1 MLPWLAPGEPVFPPT
16 DSALNDPNGLLAA
29 GGELSPAWLLTA
41 YPNGIFPWFSPGEPI
56 LWWSPSPRCVLP
68 THQFHCSRTLQKRMR
83 KLDYEIW
90 IDRQFTEVMRA
101 CAAPR
106 VSQPSTWIS
115 EAFIESYSLL
125 QQQGTAHSVELYIDD
140 KLMGGLYGL
149 AIGRVFFGESMFSLH
164 PDGSKICLYHL
175 SQRLCDEGFE
185 IIDCQVHNP
194 HLESLGA
201 VNISREEFKQ
211 YLTLCSRPHATHLWT
226 EQRWI

>member
-1 MLPWLAPGEPVFPPT
+1 MLPWLAPGEPTFPPT
-16 DSALNDPNGLLAA
+16 DWALNEPNGLLAA

-41 YPNGIFPWFSPGEPI
+41 YPNGIFPWFNSGEPI

-68 THQFHCSRTLQKRMR
+68 TRQFHCSRTLQKRMR

-115 EAFIESYSLL
+115 DAFIESYSLL
-125 QQQGTAHSVELYIDD
+125 QQQGTAHSVELYIDNQ
-140 KLMGGLYGL
+140 LMGGLYGL

-164 PDGSKICLYHL
+164 PDGSKTCLYHL

-201 VNISREEFKQ
+201 IDVSREQFKQ
-211 YLTLCSRPHATHLWT
+211 YLSLCSLPDATHLWT

>member
-1 MLPWLAPGEPVFPPT
+1 MLPWLAPGEPTFPPT
-16 DSALNDPNGLLAA
+16 DWALNEPNGLLAA

-41 YPNGIFPWFSPGEPI
+41 YPNGIFPWFNSGEPI

-68 THQFHCSRTLQKRMR
+68 TRQFHCSRTLQKRMR

-115 EAFIESYSLL
+115 DAFIESYSLL
-125 QQQGTAHSVELYIDD
+125 QQQGTAHSVELYIDNQ
-140 KLMGGLYGL
+140 LMGGLYGL

-175 SQRLCDEGFE
+175 SQRLRDEGFE

-201 VNISREEFKQ
+201 IDVSREQFKQ
-211 YLTLCSRPHATHLWT
+211 YLSLCSLPDATHLWT